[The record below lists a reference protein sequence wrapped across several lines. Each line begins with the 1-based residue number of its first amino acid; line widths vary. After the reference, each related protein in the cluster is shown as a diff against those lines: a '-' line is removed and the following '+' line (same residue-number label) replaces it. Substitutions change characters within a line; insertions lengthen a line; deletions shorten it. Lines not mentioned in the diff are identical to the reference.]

1 VAHYKQFSK
10 TKEVLQIHHPQSNIL
25 WSQVAALEATYQVVS
40 AEAEVLVVY

>member
-25 WSQVAALEATYQVVS
+25 WSRAVVLESTYQVAS
-40 AEAEVLVVY
+40 AEVGVQVVY